1 MKLLSIGKASETL
14 GLSQSTLRKYA
25 KRNLI
30 RTITTE
36 GGHRRFDVHSFV
48 AESSSSH
55 EESRDFKT
63 VCYCR
68 VSSAKQKDDL
78 NRQIQDMQQKFP
90 DSDIIKDVGSGLN
103 FKRKGLKTLLE
114 RVLQGEKLRVVVAH
128 KDRLAR
134 FGYDLIEQLV
144 QRSCGRI
151 VVLRDSTQSPE
162 SELTKDLLN
171 ILHVFSCRMHG
182 LRRYSKEIKQQF
194 QEKQI

>member
-1 MKLLSIGKASETL
+1 MKLVSIGKASEIL
-14 GLSQSTLRKYA
+14 GLSQGTLRKYA

-30 RTITTE
+30 NTVITE

-48 AESSSSH
+48 VENSSVE

-78 NRQIQDMQQKFP
+78 QRQTKNLQEQYP
-90 DSDIIKDVGSGLN
+90 EADIITDVGSGLN

-114 RVLQGEKLRVVVAH
+114 RSLQGEKLRVVVAH

-134 FGYDLIEQLV
+134 FGFDLIEHLV
-144 QRSCGRI
+144 QRSGGQI
-151 VVLRDSTQSPE
+151 VVLHDSAQSPE

-182 LRRYSKEIKQQF
+182 LRRYSKIIK
-194 QEKQI
+194 EDPDLPK